1 MGRRP
6 KSKQIEI
13 VEADPVTQKLPGVER
28 IAVETIGEQDQITVT
43 AGEAMVLRGRNGKGP
58 WNDIAVISSNGGR
71 CRIPKGRY
79 TEFYLDPNTNSRM
92 RFDPPVVTALGR
104 VADAQRPR
112 IVKEEK

>member
-43 AGEAMVLRGRNGKGP
+43 AGEPMVLRGRNGKAP
-58 WNDIAVISSNGGR
+58 WNDIAIISSNGGT
-71 CRIPKGRY
+71 CKIPKGRY
-79 TEFYLDPNTNSRM
+79 SEFYLDSNTNSRM
-92 RFDPPVVTALGR
+92 RFDPPVVTA
-104 VADAQRPR
+104 APR
-112 IVKEEK
+112 APNAPTIIKKEGN